1 MQGTSKA
8 EQSFKPGEAVTKSG
22 VYTVVHDRHRQ
33 KHSATIFKGEKFPL
47 CARCGEKVRF
57 ILLRPSALISE
68 DVDFKQGSD
77 ASGQETS

>member
-8 EQSFKPGEAVTKSG
+8 EQSFKPGEAVTESG

-47 CARCGEKVRF
+47 CGRCGDKVRF
-57 ILLRPSALISE
+57 ILLRPSTLISE
-68 DVDFKQGSD
+68 DADFKQG
-77 ASGQETS
+77 A

>member
-8 EQSFKPGEAVTKSG
+8 EQSFKPGDAVTESG

-33 KHSATIFKGEKFPL
+33 KHSATIFKGHKFPL

-57 ILLRPSALISE
+57 LLLRPSALISE
-68 DVDFKQGSD
+68 DIDFKQGSD
-77 ASGQETS
+77 TAGQDAL

>member
-8 EQSFKPGEAVTKSG
+8 EQSFKPGEAVTESG

-33 KHSATIFKGEKFPL
+33 KHSATIFKVEKFPL

-77 ASGQETS
+77 ASGQESI